1 MNDMRPKFG
10 PSPEAPAS
18 IEDVESHCYPVF
30 VQPIMCPD
38 NPRMVCGLDGWRVSP
53 TGNWSDDFQTGSWF
67 ADDAVFWSR
76 LMGPGFLKLVLCSLA
91 SKGGT
96 KFGGLELGFLDRI
109 ARYANAGSAN

>member
-30 VQPIMCPD
+30 VQPVLCSD
-38 NPRMVCGLDGWRVSP
+38 NPRMVCGLDGWKVTP
-53 TGNWSDDFQTGSWF
+53 TGNWSDDFEQGRWF

-76 LMGPGFLKLVLCSLA
+76 ILGPGFLSFVLNSLVC
-91 SKGGT
+91 KGGRNYS
-96 KFGGLELGFLDRI
+96 GIEYGFIERI
-109 ARYANAGSAN
+109 AGSARAGAMN